1 MNVLETLVYTWGRG
15 EVTCLVFFVETN
27 EHSGVSDYRF
37 RLSTRL
43 PFRDVSVARSV
54 KDGAKALQDQS
65 TMDETWR
72 NISGWG
78 MKFFQT
84 IQAHFEDG
92 TTENNGL
99 DCGQRAAIPRRAL
112 ASPNEGVLVH
122 KKDITI
128 IEKKRADDAC
138 ASRKN
143 HLKGARLERESLEK
157 RDAALAAKIAA
168 TGVDLSK
175 ARHNND
181 SEGVTALRKQLKML
195 RTSACNLEKR
205 RKNMPINEEAR
216 AGCAIFSDKSSE
228 MSSLSSRRSSI
239 ESEDGALSVPCAP
252 SSERPLPG
260 ILRKRSEESAPSRFG
275 SFDPPV
281 AGRLARRSASA
292 ELERCQSR
300 APRLEAGRAVSAER
314 ASPDEHPPFHL
325 RRGQRGQR
333 GRASASPEPSH
344 SVAFHEAAAAAASTP
359 VRRRLQPAP

>member
-1 MNVLETLVYTWGRG
+1 LARTFPPEAVTTRAPQAAKSPWSKSDRSRVGR
-15 EVTCLVFFVETN
+15 
-27 EHSGVSDYRF
+27 D
-37 RLSTRL
+37 
-43 PFRDVSVARSV
+43 
-54 KDGAKALQDQS
+54 
-65 TMDETWR
+65 
-72 NISGWG
+72 
-78 MKFFQT
+78 
-84 IQAHFEDG
+84 
-92 TTENNGL
+92 
-99 DCGQRAAIPRRAL
+99 
-112 ASPNEGVLVH
+112 
-122 KKDITI
+122 
-128 IEKKRADDAC
+128 
-138 ASRKN
+138 SRQ
-143 HLKGARLERESLEK
+143 SLEK

-314 ASPDEHPPFHL
+314 ASPDEHPQFHL

-333 GRASASPEPSH
+333 GRASAQTRGGVPRGSGCSRLHAGP
-344 SVAFHEAAAAAASTP
+344 AATPACP
-359 VRRRLQPAP
+359 VRTPPFFLCFIFIITRSACCAQ